1 MAQVNSENSTA
12 MPASDAGALYF
23 PTDVTPEE
31 LFQAIGRLR
40 KDVRDEVE
48 RLIQFLDKTDDYVSR
63 ELEDDDDRE
72 DVGDDEPSLG
82 SFDRMADQSRAWG
95 QHRLWDPPEV
105 DAEQDDAETEPS
117 LGSVGEANQERWA
130 AGDRRDLELDGAES
144 GIGDLDGLL
153 EQIGTNDWTAGRGG
167 MV

>member
-12 MPASDAGALYF
+12 MPASGAGALYF
-23 PTDVTPEE
+23 PTDITPE
-31 LFQAIGRLR
+31 GRLR
-40 KDVRDEVE
+40 KDARDEVE

-63 ELEDDDDRE
+63 ELEDDDDLE
-72 DVGDDEPSLG
+72 AVGDEEPSLG
-82 SFDRMADQSRAWG
+82 SFDRMTDQSKAWG

-117 LGSVGEANQERWA
+117 LGSLDQHNNQEQWA
-130 AGDRRDLELDGAES
+130 AGDPRDLELDGAES